1 MSLLLS
7 LADTEA
13 TLEFGRVLAEGLSA
27 EPGFAILLEGD
38 LGAGKTTLVRG
49 LVSALPGGG
58 EAEVS
63 SPSFTICNLYPTR
76 PEVAHFDLYRQ
87 EGAAPDDQY
96 CESLESPSTLV
107 VVEWAQYLASR
118 DLPENVLRLTWQPAE
133 AGRLVKLEA
142 VGRAAENYLHGIS
155 GKLRRFAAS

>member
-7 LADTEA
+7 LANAEA
-13 TLEFGRVLAEGLSA
+13 TLEFGRILAEGLFA

-49 LVSALPGGG
+49 LVSALPGGA

-76 PEVAHFDLYRQ
+76 PEMAHFDLYRQ
-87 EGAAPDDQY
+87 QGSAPDDQY
-96 CESLESPSTLV
+96 YESLESPSTLV

-118 DLPENVLRLTWQPAE
+118 DLPANVLRLTWQPAKT
-133 AGRLVKLEA
+133 GRLVKLEA
-142 VGRAAENYLHGIS
+142 VGQVAEDYVHGIS

>member
-1 MSLLLS
+1 MSLLLR
-7 LADTEA
+7 LAGPKD
-13 TLEFGRVLAEGLSA
+13 TLELGRVMAEGMPA
-27 EPGFAILLEGD
+27 RPGFAILLEGD

-63 SPSFTICNLYPTR
+63 SPSFTMCNLYPTR

-87 EGAAPDDQY
+87 ASRPDDQL
-96 CESLESPSTLV
+96 CESLETPGCLV
-107 VVEWAQYLASR
+107 IIEWAQYLDSR
-118 DLPENVLRLTWQPAE
+118 DLPDDALRLRWEPAE
-133 AGRLVKLEA
+133 TGRLVRIEA
-142 VGRAAENYLHGIS
+142 LGEAAGRYLHGIN

>member
-1 MSLLLS
+1 MSQLLR

-13 TLEFGRVLAEGLSA
+13 TLEFGRILAEGLSA
-27 EPGFAILLEGD
+27 EPGFAILMEGD
-38 LGAGKTTLVRG
+38 LGSGKTTLVRG
-49 LVSALPGGG
+49 LVSALPGGA

-63 SPSFTICNLYPTR
+63 SPSFTICNLYPTC

-87 EGAAPDDQY
+87 MGSAPDDQY

-107 VVEWAQYLASR
+107 VVEWAQYLAPR
-118 DLPENVLRLTWQPAE
+118 DWPESVLRLTWQPAE
-133 AGRLVKLEA
+133 TGRLVKLEA
-142 VGRAAENYLHGIS
+142 LGRAAEGYLHGIS

>member
-1 MSLLLS
+1 MLLR
-7 LADTEA
+7 LADAEE
-13 TLEFGRVLAEGLSA
+13 TLEFGRILAKGLPA

-49 LVSALPGGG
+49 LVSALPGS
-58 EAEVS
+58 EQAEVS

-76 PEVAHFDLYRQ
+76 PQVAHFDLYRQ
-87 EGAAPDDQY
+87 QGSAPDDQY
-96 CESLESPSTLV
+96 CESLESPFTLV
-107 VVEWAQYLASR
+107 VVEWAQYLAPA
-118 DLPENVLRLTWQPAE
+118 DMPEDVLRLTWQPAE

-142 VGRAAENYLHGIS
+142 RGQATERYLHGIY

>member
-1 MSLLLS
+1 MSQLLR

-13 TLEFGRVLAEGLSA
+13 TLEFGRILAEGLSL
-27 EPGFAILLEGD
+27 EPGFAMLLEGD

-49 LVSALPGGG
+49 LVSALPGG
-58 EAEVS
+58 EDAEVS

-87 EGAAPDDQY
+87 QGSSPDDLY

-107 VVEWAQYLASR
+107 VVEWAQYLTAH
-118 DLPENVLRLTWQPAE
+118 DLPESMLRLTWQPAE
-133 AGRLVKLEA
+133 AGRLVELEA
-142 VGRAAENYLHGIS
+142 VGRAAEDYLHGIS